1 MADRMKRGEHRSIIS
16 DDELVWEHAGGRMGS
31 VFIGRMQ
38 LVLGDG
44 SGSWKRNLY
53 EVLEGAAYT
62 CSISPLCVQPALGTG
77 GAVLGREQRVLCSLA
92 VSCGLAVPL
101 AGSAPGGCALCC
113 WRQEQCGVFAAQG
126 VLSHLAGTKCA
137 PFAL

>member
-44 SGSWKRNLY
+44 SGS
-53 EVLEGAAYT
+53 
-62 CSISPLCVQPALGTG
+62 
-77 GAVLGREQRVLCSLA
+77 
-92 VSCGLAVPL
+92 
-101 AGSAPGGCALCC
+101 
-113 WRQEQCGVFAAQG
+113 
-126 VLSHLAGTKCA
+126 
-137 PFAL
+137 